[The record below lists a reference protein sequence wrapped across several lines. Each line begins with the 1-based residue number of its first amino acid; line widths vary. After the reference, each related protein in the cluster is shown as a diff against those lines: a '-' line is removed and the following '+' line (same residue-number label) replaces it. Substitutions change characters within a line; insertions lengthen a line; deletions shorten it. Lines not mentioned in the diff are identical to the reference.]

1 MVSVQA
7 RGGGWLRHDRM
18 GRNVAVY
25 ERKSGDVRRFIC
37 RRDTNAGSAD
47 EAAAS
52 CGDLSNG
59 DGFELSRELDVSGRR
74 VRTVVQPIVDFR
86 TGGKYGN
93 AAVERIEDRDRWH
106 EDSAADGISGDEGGC
121 EWAGALLSGLAG
133 ASQFRRVLE
142 TVVD

>member
-1 MVSVQA
+1 
-7 RGGGWLRHDRM
+7 M
-18 GRNVAVY
+18 GRNVAIY
-25 ERKSGDVRRFIC
+25 ERKSRDVWRIVC
-37 RRDTNAGSAD
+37 RRNTNAGGAD

-52 CGDLSNG
+52 DGDLPYS
-59 DGFELSRELDVSGRR
+59 DGFELSRELDVSGRS

-106 EDSAADGISGDEGGC
+106 KDSAADGISGDEGGC

-133 ASQFRRVLE
+133 ASEFRRVLE

>member
-7 RGGGWLRHDRM
+7 RSGGWLRHDRM
-18 GRNVAVY
+18 GRFAAVFQW
-25 ERKSGDVRRFIC
+25 KSRNVRRVIC
-37 RRDTNAGSAD
+37 RRDTDARSSD
-47 EAAAS
+47 ETAAS
-52 CGDLSNG
+52 CGDLSHG
-59 DGFELSRELDVSGRR
+59 DGFELSRELDVSGRS
-74 VRTVVQPIVDFR
+74 VRTVVQPILDFR

-106 EDSAADGISGDEGGC
+106 EDSAAGGISGDEGGC

-133 ASQFRRVLE
+133 ASEFRRVLE

>member
-1 MVSVQA
+1 M
-7 RGGGWLRHDRM
+7 GGNL
-18 GRNVAVY
+18 AIY
-25 ERKSGDVRRFIC
+25 ERKSWNVRRVVC
-37 RRDTNAGSAD
+37 WGDAD
-47 EAAAS
+47 VGGADKATAF
-52 CGDLSNG
+52 GGYLSHG
-59 DGFELSRELDVSGRR
+59 DGVKLSRQLDVSGRR
-74 VRTVVQPIVDFR
+74 VRTVVQPIVDLR

-133 ASQFRRVLE
+133 ASEFRRVLE